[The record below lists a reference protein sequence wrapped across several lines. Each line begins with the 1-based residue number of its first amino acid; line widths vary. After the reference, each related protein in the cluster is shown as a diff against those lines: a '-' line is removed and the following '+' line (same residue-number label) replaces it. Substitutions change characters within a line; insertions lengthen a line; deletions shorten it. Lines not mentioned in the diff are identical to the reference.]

1 MSLVDEQVNAM
12 EEMAMGE
19 AAMEEAG
26 SGWWR
31 ERGHCVPPGKM
42 FSALPVRLTLNFP
55 LWMSMW
61 FNDRENMFIRLPSLK
76 GADSDNVWPGC

>member
-1 MSLVDEQVNAM
+1 MSLVDERVNAM

-42 FSALPVRLTLNFP
+42 FSALPGSSYTEF
-55 LWMSMW
+55 
-61 FNDRENMFIRLPSLK
+61 PSL
-76 GADSDNVWPGC
+76 DEYVV